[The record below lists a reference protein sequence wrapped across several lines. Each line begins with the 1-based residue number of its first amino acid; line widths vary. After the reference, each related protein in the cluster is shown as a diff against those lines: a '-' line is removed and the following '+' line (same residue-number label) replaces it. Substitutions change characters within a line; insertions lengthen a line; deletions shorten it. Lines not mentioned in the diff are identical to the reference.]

1 MMAEPSTPSTPS
13 TNGHEPTANTGRGG
27 RRWARRYLYPPSGRE
42 VRRLVAV
49 MTLAVG
55 LPRLPLVHEL
65 FPFAAHRF
73 GDPAAFGV
81 ICTLAGLLLLVT
93 AYDRRTGWA
102 RLAAVLGVVTWVTL
116 AAATVSATSLLIDL
130 AVAAS
135 LLMEAG
141 TLREQ

>member
-1 MMAEPSTPSTPS
+1 MMSESQMPRMDGLHGP
-13 TNGHEPTANTGRGG
+13 G

-55 LPRLPLVHEL
+55 LPRLPLVHDIL
-65 FPFAAHRF
+65 PFAAHRF
-73 GDPAAFGV
+73 GEPAAFGV

-93 AYDRRTGWA
+93 AYERRTVWG

-116 AAATVSATSLLIDL
+116 AATTVSATSLLIDL